1 MYKTPIV
8 LFTYAR
14 AEHTRCTVEALLKN
28 DGATDHDLIVF
39 SDGAKSASAQP
50 AVAAVR
56 TYLETISGFRSISIH
71 HRPHNL
77 GLAQSVI
84 EGVSQVL
91 SEFDRVIVLED
102 DLVTSPHFLNYM
114 NAALDRFEHDERVIS
129 IHGYSYPVKHPL
141 PDAFFLRGADCWG
154 WATWRRGWKL
164 FNPDGQ
170 ALLDKLNTQKLLY
183 AFDFN
188 GTYAYSEMLQAQIN
202 GLNDSWAIR
211 WYASAFLAD
220 KLTLYPGRSLVHNIG
235 NDGTGTHHEFRSSY
249 DVSVSS
255 TKIDLASIEVI
266 PSSIGR
272 MAFESFFRATKQTF
286 FKNLLVR
293 TKQLLKAALK

>member
-28 DGATDHDLIVF
+28 DGAADHDLIVF
-39 SDGAKSASAQP
+39 SDGAKSAAAQP
-50 AVAAVR
+50 VVAAVR
-56 TYLETISGFRSISIH
+56 TYLDTISGFRSIRIH

-91 SEFDRVIVLED
+91 SEFERVIVLED
-102 DLVTSPHFLNYM
+102 DLVTSPYFLTYM
-114 NAALDRFEHDERVIS
+114 NEALDRFEHDERVIS
-129 IHGYSYPVKHPL
+129 IHGYSYPVKQLL

-170 ALLDKLNTQKLLY
+170 ALLDKLKTEKLLY

-202 GLNDSWAIR
+202 GLNDSWAVR

-255 TKIDLASIEVI
+255 TQIDLASIEVS
-266 PSSIGR
+266 PSLAGR
-272 MAFESFFRATKQTF
+272 VAFESFFRASKHTF
-286 FKNLLVR
+286 FNNLIAR
-293 TKQLLKAALK
+293 MKQLSKAAFK

>member
-1 MYKTPIV
+1 
-8 LFTYAR
+8 
-14 AEHTRCTVEALLKN
+14 
-28 DGATDHDLIVF
+28 
-39 SDGAKSASAQP
+39 
-50 AVAAVR
+50 
-56 TYLETISGFRSISIH
+56 
-71 HRPHNL
+71 
-77 GLAQSVI
+77 
-84 EGVSQVL
+84 
-91 SEFDRVIVLED
+91 
-102 DLVTSPHFLNYM
+102 
-114 NAALDRFEHDERVIS
+114 
-129 IHGYSYPVKHPL
+129 
-141 PDAFFLRGADCWG
+141 
-154 WATWRRGWKL
+154 
-164 FNPDGQ
+164 
-170 ALLDKLNTQKLLY
+170 
-183 AFDFN
+183 
-188 GTYAYSEMLQAQIN
+188 MLQAQIN